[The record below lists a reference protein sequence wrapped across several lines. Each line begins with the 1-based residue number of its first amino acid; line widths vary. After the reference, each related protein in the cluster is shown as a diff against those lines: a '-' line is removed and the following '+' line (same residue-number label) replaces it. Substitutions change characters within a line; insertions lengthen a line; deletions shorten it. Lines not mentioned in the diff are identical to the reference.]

1 MNESPSLSDAWLYLC
16 KTVQSI
22 RQVAGMDNVKT
33 QLEDGI
39 QVGAAINIGPDGDGA
54 TPASGLQI
62 M

>member
-1 MNESPSLSDAWLYLC
+1 M
-16 KTVQSI
+16 QSI